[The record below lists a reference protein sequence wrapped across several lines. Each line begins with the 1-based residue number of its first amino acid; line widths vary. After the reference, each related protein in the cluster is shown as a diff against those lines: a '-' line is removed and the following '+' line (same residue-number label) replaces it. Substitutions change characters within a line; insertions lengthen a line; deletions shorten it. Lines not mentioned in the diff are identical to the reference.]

1 MAFARRKIQ
10 LDPEMKQKMESSSRN
25 IFEVFYSTT
34 TTPPPERSLSG
45 QVSGS

>member
-34 TTPPPERSLSG
+34 TTPPERSLSG

>member
-1 MAFARRKIQ
+1 MAFKRRKIQ
-10 LDPEMKQKMESSSRN
+10 LDPEMKQRMESSSRN

-34 TTPPPERSLSG
+34 TTPPQGHFHSG